1 MPRIRRILVAVKNP
15 SAKNSPAVVKGAQLA
30 RALNAELILFHAI
43 SAPLYVDGDLTLLG
57 GGLADVESTT
67 REHLSGTTRSD
78 RAHRLRDGI
87 RKVTVSAQWDYPMLK
102 PLFARRPAAG
112 RI

>member
-15 SAKNSPAVVKGAQLA
+15 SAKNSPAVIKGAQLA

-43 SAPLYVDGDLTLLG
+43 SVPLYVDGDLTLLG

-67 REHLSGTTRSD
+67 RNTCLGTTRSD
-78 RAHRLRDGI
+78 RAKTPGWNSKGYGI
-87 RKVTVSAQWDYPMLK
+87 RPMGLSD
-102 PLFARRPAAG
+102 
-112 RI
+112 I